1 MEKSAWFENWFDTP
15 FYHILY
21 KNRDYVEAEFF
32 ISNLLKELA
41 LPEKASILDLACGKG
56 RHAYFMAKKGFEV
69 LGLDLSA
76 ESIHS
81 AKRHYSPSQPS
92 ICMCTT
98 CEIHTKRGNLTM
110 FSTSLPAL
118 DILITT
124 IDNQRVVD
132 AIQSYLKP
140 DGTLVVDFM
149 NAHKVANNLVAIEE
163 KEVDGILFKMN
174 REIQD
179 GYVMKHIRF
188 EHKGESYHFTEK
200 VLLLFLEDFEALF
213 KKANFKIEKSFG
225 NYALEAFNPSD
236 SDRLIMLV
244 QHA

>member
-81 AKRHYSPSQPS
+81 AKRHYPLPNLAFEVHD
-92 ICMCTT
+92 MR
-98 CEIHTKRGNLTM
+98 EKYEKRQFDYVFN
-110 FSTSLPAL
+110 FFTSFGYFENN
-118 DILITT
+118 D
-124 IDNQRVVD
+124 DNQKVVD
-132 AIQSYLKP
+132 AIKSYLKP

-149 NAHKVANNLVAIEE
+149 NAHKVANNLVEIEE

-179 GYVMKHIRF
+179 GYVIKHIRF

-213 KKANFKIEKSFG
+213 EKANFKIEKSFG

-244 QHA
+244 KHA

>member
-32 ISNLLKELA
+32 INNLLKELA

-56 RHAYFMAKKGFEV
+56 RHAYFIAKKGFDV

-81 AKRHYSPSQPS
+81 AKKHYSLPNLAFDVHDMRDSY
-92 ICMCTT
+92 
-98 CEIHTKRGNLTM
+98 EKRQFDYVFN
-110 FSTSLPAL
+110 FFTSFGYF
-118 DILITT
+118 DNN

-132 AIQSYLKP
+132 AIKSYLKP
-140 DGTLVVDFM
+140 HGTLVVDFM

-213 KKANFKIEKSFG
+213 KKANFKIQKSFG
-225 NYALEAFNPSD
+225 NYALEAFNPND